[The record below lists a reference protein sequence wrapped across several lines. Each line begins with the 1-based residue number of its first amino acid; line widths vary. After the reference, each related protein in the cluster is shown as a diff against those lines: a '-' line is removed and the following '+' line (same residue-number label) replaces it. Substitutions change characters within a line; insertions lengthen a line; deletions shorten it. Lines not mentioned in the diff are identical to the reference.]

1 MLAAHIVEQ
10 ITDEPIPKNVLEAQ
24 TKNQVAVSL
33 GRVGGLKSV
42 KPHVEKLTPGQ
53 REEIA

>member
-1 MLAAHIVEQ
+1 VLTARIVEQ
-10 ITDEPIPKNVLEAQ
+10 FKGEPIPKNVLEAQ

-42 KPHVEKLTPGQ
+42 KPHMEKLTPGQ